1 MIAFWV
7 FMLLQSLLIPA
18 SMMGFGYLF
27 LRRAPRD
34 INYFFGYRTKRSMMN
49 RETWV
54 FAHQHIGR
62 NWLILG
68 GILSACSIMSM
79 ILVYG
84 KEMSSVGLAGS
95 TITLL
100 STALMVISII
110 PAERALKRTF
120 DKEGNRF

>member
-54 FAHQHIGR
+54 FAHHHIGR

-84 KEMSSVGLAGS
+84 KERSSVGLAGS

-110 PAERALKRTF
+110 PTERALKRTF